1 MKVYIC
7 AINSIVDEHGYTS
20 LLGACELLGVSYDS
34 ASKGKRVWAKPGEIK
49 TIQEINIVKIKNR
62 GRK

>member
-7 AINSIVDEHGYTS
+7 ITNRIVAEHGYTS
-20 LLGACELLGVSYDS
+20 LLGACESLGVPYDS

-49 TIQEINIVKIKNR
+49 EIEEIVIVKIKNR